1 MGHIQRVLS
10 QNLKKFKK
18 NGRQKN
24 MSPNMLLDKYGS
36 WLSYRINDL
45 VLLWYGIAR
54 NILCRSVK
62 FYDEPSQTKK
72 NIRCQNLKKFK

>member
-1 MGHIQRVLS
+1 
-10 QNLKKFKK
+10 
-18 NGRQKN
+18 
-24 MSPNMLLDKYGS
+24 MSPNIDLDKYGS
-36 WLSYRINDL
+36 RLSCRINYL

-62 FYDEPSQTKK
+62 LYDEPSQTKK

>member
-1 MGHIQRVLS
+1 MESR
-10 QNLKKFKK
+10 NLKKFKK

-36 WLSYRINDL
+36 WLSYRINYL
-45 VLLWYGIAR
+45 VFLWSRIAR
-54 NILCRSVK
+54 NISCRSVK